1 MLIKKKK
8 VEVKA
13 TDTYLHL
20 SVVVL
25 LVGVLSD
32 DGHELRAVI
41 VNQLKLVFV
50 GRQAVCVS

>member
-1 MLIKKKK
+1 MLIKKK

-32 DGHELRAVI
+32 DGHELRAVR
-41 VNQLKLVFV
+41 VNQLKVVFV
-50 GRQAVCVS
+50 GRQAVGVS